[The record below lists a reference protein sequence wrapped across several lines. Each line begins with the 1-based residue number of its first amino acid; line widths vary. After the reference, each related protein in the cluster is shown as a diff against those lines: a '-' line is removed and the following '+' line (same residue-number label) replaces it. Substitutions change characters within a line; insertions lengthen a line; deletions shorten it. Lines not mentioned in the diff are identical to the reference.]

1 MWWIDVW
8 LVCSDSEVA
17 TNLCVDLLYKRHS
30 ACVFVCVCV
39 FDCFSKQ
46 HYNYIYYHGRRFQW
60 NTHIFCSLNAF
71 TAMSIRTRGSS
82 RWCSTNSTM
91 APGAWMFEA
100 NILFCRMCVGR
111 VFHAVAFLWLY
122 VFCSGSMCFLWL
134 MEVSL
139 VPDSGG
145 NLSKM
150 SLNVH
155 TVKWCKLWFWI
166 WMTWHT

>member
-1 MWWIDVW
+1 MFDWSAVTQK
-8 LVCSDSEVA
+8 LRP
-17 TNLCVDLLYKRHS
+17 TCVLMYCTRDIQH
-30 ACVFVCVCV
+30 VCVCV
-39 FDCFSKQ
+39 CLIVSQ
-46 HYNYIYYHGRRFQW
+46 NSIIIIYIYCHDRRFQW
-60 NTHIFCSLNAF
+60 NKDIFCSLNTF
-71 TAMSIRTRGSS
+71 TAMSIKTRGSS